1 MESDHFT
8 VLDFILLMLLSA
20 LVWFLNFL
28 SNPEN
33 KKKKTEYRIYPMG
46 GRCFYW
52 RRREAKKEK
61 NESFSH

>member
-1 MESDHFT
+1 MTYCQASWMWWSTMESDHFT

-33 KKKKTEYRIYPMG
+33 KKKK
-46 GRCFYW
+46 
-52 RRREAKKEK
+52 
-61 NESFSH
+61 N